1 MPGCIYINGREYPA
15 YDRGPGLTIATNVSS
30 GKNAQGDFVGQRVG
44 RDQDKIDGLQ
54 WTFLDAATWSSILK
68 EFEEFVV
75 TVKFP
80 DMKNNTWK
88 TERMYPGNRTAKIWE
103 IDPETGLPTM
113 YKDCKVN
120 LIDCGEME

>member
-1 MPGCIYINGREYPA
+1 MAIYINGHRYPS
-15 YDRGPGLTIATNVSS
+15 YDRGPGLTITTNVNK
-30 GKNAQGDFVGQRVG
+30 GKNALGEFVGQRVG

-54 WTFLDAATWSSILK
+54 WSYLDAETWSRILK
-68 EFEEFVV
+68 GFGEFVV

-80 DMKNNTWK
+80 DMKNNCWK

-103 IDPETGLPTM
+103 EDDNGFPTM

-120 LIDCGEME
+120 LIDCGEV

>member
-1 MPGCIYINGREYPA
+1 MAIYINGHKYPS
-15 YDRGPGLTIATNVSS
+15 YDRGPGLTIATNVNK
-30 GKNAQGDFVGQRVG
+30 GKNALGEFVGQRVG

-54 WTFLDAATWSSILK
+54 WSYLDAETWSRILK

-80 DMKNNTWK
+80 DMKNNCWK
-88 TERMYPGNRTAKIWE
+88 TERMYPGNRTAKVWE
-103 IDPETGLPTM
+103 EDDNGFPTM

-120 LIDCGEME
+120 LIDCGEV